1 MNEFFD
7 FRASEICM
15 SIRIVKGFPGG
26 SAVKNLPAN
35 AGDGGSIPGSGRSP
49 GEGNCSP
56 LQCSCPGN
64 PTDRGTCQNYSPWGH
79 RRVRHDLAT
88 ATAATRIEELCI
100 HKFPSWVYIWGC
112 VLYRILGTLNLYCF
126 EISLPTIFH
135 SGSVRRQWNGRKKN
149 LLKF

>member
-1 MNEFFD
+1 MHVYTP
-7 FRASEICM
+7 SEGLPWWLSCKESACQCRRWRFNPWVRKIPW
-15 SIRIVKGFPGG
+15 RGKLQPTPVFLPGKPHG
-26 SAVKNLPAN
+26 QRNL
-35 AGDGGSIPGSGRSP
+35 S
-49 GEGNCSP
+49 
-56 LQCSCPGN
+56 
-64 PTDRGTCQNYSPWGH
+64 NYSPWGH